1 MISDF
6 EKAIFD
12 FQRVFVVLSNV
23 CNCRCIM
30 CNNRHHSLGRSSLN
44 SEDVHRIGR
53 FAIENNVQVMD
64 FSGGEPFQFPGID
77 QLIREFGNSDMILNI
92 VTNGTIMTKAHLDA
106 IADAKSLRLQ
116 LSTHGLGDVED
127 TIKGRSTASSQ
138 VEKTLRE
145 LIGVGATVSLA
156 TVVQKHNLHQLVDI
170 YRHFAS
176 VPYTHHSFVMY
187 EPMGDLTSMHVDP
200 SAVRITADRAGEL
213 RRQMSGVIDEAR
225 ADGKAVNLDH
235 ALVEKYVERTLTESP
250 TDVRRQER
258 FDEEPSARGDGEP
271 RTADS
276 GGVSDAAAPASSPGD
291 TSAGHEERERSLSHP
306 GLLCTIPRRNL
317 FIDHTGDVA
326 PCFHFDWKALNPNC
340 SIGDTSI
347 EELIF
352 SREYLDM
359 ILTAIGPGGCRGC
372 DAACYIWD
380 PDFRRRAT
388 QPDKGDKLLA
398 LLSEREHGAESSLA
412 SAAARAAYLDETLL
426 AVKRST
432 SWRLTAPLR
441 RLGRVVRRSR
451 GGT

>member
-1 MISDF
+1 MLSGP
-6 EKAIFD
+6 ERAIFD
-12 FQRVFVVLSNV
+12 FKRVFVVLSNI

-30 CNNRHHSLGRSSLN
+30 CNNRHHSLGRSSLS
-44 SEDVHRIGR
+44 SEDIHRIGR

-138 VEKTLRE
+138 VERTLRE

-170 YRHFAS
+170 YRHFAN

-213 RRQMSGVIDEAR
+213 RQQMSGVIEEAR

-258 FDEEPSARGDGEP
+258 FDEERSARGDGEP
-271 RTADS
+271 
-276 GGVSDAAAPASSPGD
+276 
-291 TSAGHEERERSLSHP
+291 ERQIQV
-306 GLLCTIPRRNL
+306 G
-317 FIDHTGDVA
+317 
-326 PCFHFDWKALNPNC
+326 
-340 SIGDTSI
+340 
-347 EELIF
+347 
-352 SREYLDM
+352 
-359 ILTAIGPGGCRGC
+359 
-372 DAACYIWD
+372 
-380 PDFRRRAT
+380 
-388 QPDKGDKLLA
+388 
-398 LLSEREHGAESSLA
+398 
-412 SAAARAAYLDETLL
+412 
-426 AVKRST
+426 
-432 SWRLTAPLR
+432 
-441 RLGRVVRRSR
+441 
-451 GGT
+451 